1 MLRCTVFP
9 RSVLKIH
16 NQFGVLTT
24 VALLLATPLLG
35 CRPQRMPITS
45 QNPHP
50 LLFAQAGVSLVV
62 GEEWQCRNVGSER
75 GLYPPTL
82 VSRAGTIRVL
92 LLPPDRSDPAVV
104 ADCLRNEFDL
114 DTRVAKHSFRKE
126 RFTSDQGVEG
136 VCVSYRQR
144 AQVGGD
150 ENVVENSHYLIR
162 NRAGRCVVINYLAAA
177 DGVDSPAVHRMLQ
190 TSLAVQ

>member
-1 MLRCTVFP
+1 MFHCTVFP
-9 RSVLKIH
+9 LSVIKVH
-16 NQFGVLTT
+16 KKPGVALI
-24 VALLLATPLLG
+24 VSLLLAAPLMG
-35 CRPQRMPITS
+35 CRPQRMPITP

-62 GEEWQCRNVGSER
+62 GEEWQCRNVGAEH

-114 DTRVAKHSFRKE
+114 DSRVAKHSFRKE

-144 AQVGGD
+144 ANVGRD
-150 ENVVENSHYLIR
+150 EGVVENSHYLIR
-162 NRAGRCVVINYLAAA
+162 NRAGRCVAINYLAAA
-177 DGVDSPAVHRMLQ
+177 DGVDSPGVHRMLQ
-190 TSLAVQ
+190 TSLALQ